1 MVHPLRCPVE
11 REYRKTSLHARL
23 ETLAELGR
31 RRQAIMPAKLTIP
44 TYCLRCVTGWTQ
56 RALGIETSQRGLSA
70 ALALHFDLGHNVPL
84 KLEGPGERSETPG
97 PSGHRGIRTPNLRLV
112 RTVFSH

>member
-1 MVHPLRCPVE
+1 ME

-23 ETLAELGR
+23 ETLAELGC
-31 RRQAIMPAKLTIP
+31 RRQAIMPAELTIP
-44 TYCLRCVTGWTQ
+44 TYCLRRVAAWTQ
-56 RALGIETSQRGLSA
+56 RSLGVKTSQRGLSA

-84 KLEGPGERSETPG
+84 ELEGPGERSETPG

-112 RTVFSH
+112 RTVFSR